1 MFLRTVENPQPC
13 AGKITLFLTDNMK
26 RKHTTAAKIAAN
38 KISADAKNI
47 MPAVAGAAR
56 QSAQPP
62 VLRLPAGPDSRR
74 GTAARSGATIPIAPD
89 TAAPQQPRESAKTAF
104 LRVLP
109 AAGGIAHAVKESG
122 IEPCLLYY
130 CLEHDEAFRREFDAI
145 VNTKLEL
152 ELIDRTLE
160 GKPAGLFS
168 FTLPA
173 RLPHKYDAKYDHPQ
187 DNTPPV
193 VIYTPKQPSAR
204 KTAK

>member
-1 MFLRTVENPQPC
+1 
-13 AGKITLFLTDNMK
+13 MK

-38 KISADAKNI
+38 KISADAKN
-47 MPAVAGAAR
+47 GAAR

-74 GTAARSGATIPIAPD
+74 GTAARSGAPLPSAPD
-89 TAAPQQPRESAKTAF
+89 TAAPQTRESAKTAF

-109 AAGGIAHAVKESG
+109 SAGGIAHAVKESG

-130 CLEHDEAFRREFDAI
+130 CLEHDEAFRRELDTI

-160 GKPAGLFS
+160 GKAAGLFS